1 MPLRDFLSTH
11 TITSLSRARPLVT
24 VSNLTQQRHSNNRY
38 L

>member
-1 MPLRDFLSTH
+1 MPLRDFFMNTCNNIPQQGAAL
-11 TITSLSRARPLVT
+11 LA